1 MMGRLASAPLPGA
14 PRILFVGLGH
24 SSHTHGWIDLLRGAG
39 LNARLFSMNE
49 GAPPPDWPV
58 QTYVTSFPPQRGALP
73 GTRENL
79 YLPGALGRTGH
90 ARGGG
95 PGPGGTQ
102 TCAGA
107 GWRASSGNGGPM
119 WCTRWGCA
127 TPRISTCMCG
137 SASAA
142 AGLPPGWCRRAAG
155 RTWPWTASTRSFPG
169 ASAKCWPAAIASS
182 PTTPATTSWRGKWA
196 WPPGK
201 ASSLGPVPGA
211 GGVDVEALSAMG
223 AAPPSARGRVIVW
236 PKAYECRQSTARPV
250 LEVLGRVFDEIRPDA
265 VHMLAITPETRDWWN
280 AQPPEVRARCH
291 LHGRIPNAETL
302 RLMAGAR
309 VMLAP
314 SLSDGVPNSL
324 YEAMALGALPIV
336 SPLETI
342 TPLVRQEE
350 NVLFARN
357 LYMDE
362 IGAALTRAMADDAL
376 ADAMAARNREL
387 VARLADRRQIGARV
401 REFYLEAA
409 ARRG

>member
-1 MMGRLASAPLPGA
+1 MMGRLAPAPLPDA

-24 SSHTHGWIDLLRGAG
+24 SSHTHGWINLLRGAG

-79 YLPGALGRTGH
+79 YLPGGLGRMATRAAAALAPGGAQNMCGRWLARIIRQWRPH
-90 ARGGG
+90 VVQTLGLRYASYFYLHVQQRFGVGGLGAWVVQARGG
-95 PGPGGTQ
+95 PDLALDRFDPEF
-102 TCAGA
+102 
-107 GWRASSGNGGPM
+107 SG
-119 WCTRWGCA
+119 
-127 TPRISTCMCG
+127 RIREVLARCDCFIADNARNYELALEM
-137 SASAA
+137 
-142 AGLPPGWCRRAAG
+142 GLA
-155 RTWPWTASTRSFPG
+155 
-169 ASAKCWPAAIASS
+169 
-182 PTTPATTSWRGKWA
+182 
-196 WPPGK
+196 PGK
-201 ASSLGPVPGA
+201 LSSLGPVPGA

-223 AAPPSARGRVIVW
+223 SAPPSTRGRVIVW

-250 LEVLGRVFDEIRPDA
+250 LEALGRVFEEIRPDA

-280 AQPPEVRARCH
+280 AQTPEVRARCH

-350 NVLFARN
+350 NALFARN

-362 IGAALTRAMADDAL
+362 IAAALTRAMADDAL
-376 ADAMAARNREL
+376 ADAMATRNREL
-387 VARLADRRQIGARV
+387 VARLADRRRIGERV
-401 REFYLEAA
+401 GEFYLKAA
-409 ARRG
+409 ARRR